1 MSAEAN
7 TETLGF
13 QAEVRQLLDLMI
25 HSLYSNKEIFLR
37 ELISNASD
45 AADKLRFE
53 ALSEEGLYE
62 GESDLE
68 IRIRVDKEA
77 RTITVSDNGI
87 GMDRQEVVDHLGTIA
102 KSGTQQFFQSLTGDQ
117 AKDTQLIGQFGVGFY
132 SSFIV
137 ADRVTVTTRRAGTQP
152 EEGVRWES
160 AGEGEYTVTTV
171 EKPRR
176 GTDVV
181 LHLREGDDEFLEDF
195 RLRGIIGKYSDHIS
209 LPILM
214 AKTGEE
220 EEKEAERVNSATALW
235 TRSRNEVTEEEYHA
249 FYKHVAHDFE
259 EPLAQVH
266 SKVEGKLEY
275 TSLLFIPKRAPFDL
289 FDRASRHGV
298 KLYVRRVFIMD
309 DAEHLMPSYL
319 RFVRGVIDS
328 DDLPLNISRELLQRN
343 KQIDAMRAGSVKKVV
358 GLLENLAK
366 NDAEKYA
373 TFWSQFGRVLKEG
386 LVEDAKNRDALAA
399 LLRFSSTHT
408 DDEAQ
413 TVSLQQYIERMKE
426 GQDKIY
432 FLTADRFAA
441 AAKSPH
447 LEVFRE
453 RGVEVLLL
461 TDEVDEWVINHLTEF
476 EGKSLQSVARGEF
489 DLDEVTESAET
500 GEKDGEE
507 TDKEAGGE
515 HEELLKR
522 AQTALGERV
531 QAVRFTHS
539 LTTSPACLVADESAL
554 GGHMERI
561 LQAAG
566 QEIPSSKP
574 ILELNPKH
582 PIVRQ
587 VEAETEETVFADW
600 MHILFDQALLSEGA
614 QLDDPG
620 AFVQRV
626 NARLSELAAGDPV

>member
-45 AADKLRFE
+45 AADRLRFE
-53 ALSEEGLYE
+53 ALSEEALYE
-62 GESDLE
+62 GETDLE
-68 IRIRVDKEA
+68 IRVRFDKQA
-77 RTITVSDNGI
+77 RTISVSDNGI
-87 GMDRQEVVDHLGTIA
+87 GMDRQEVVEHLGTIA

-117 AKDTQLIGQFGVGFY
+117 AKDAQLIGQFGVGFY

-137 ADRVTVTTRRAGTQP
+137 ADRVTVTSRRAGRP
-152 EEGVRWES
+152 AEEGVRWDS
-160 AGEGEYTVTTV
+160 SGEGEYTVTTV

-176 GTDVV
+176 GTEVV
-181 LHLREGDDEFLEDF
+181 LHLREGDDEFLDDF
-195 RLRGIIGKYSDHIS
+195 RLRGIITKYSDHIS

-214 AKTGEE
+214 AKTSG
-220 EEKEAERVNSATALW
+220 EKEVERVNSATALW
-235 TRSRNEVTEEEYHA
+235 ARSRNEVTEEEYHE

-259 EPLAQVH
+259 EPLARVH

-289 FDRASRHGV
+289 LDRGSRHGV
-298 KLYVRRVFIMD
+298 RLYVRRVFIMD

-343 KQIDAMRAGSVKKVV
+343 KQIDAIRAGSVKKVI
-358 GLLENLAK
+358 GLLENMAK
-366 NDAEKYA
+366 DDGEKYA
-373 TFWSQFGRVLKEG
+373 SFWYEFGRVLKEG
-386 LVEDAKNRDALAA
+386 IIEDAKNRDVLAG
-399 LLRFSSTHT
+399 LLRSSSTHT

-413 TVSLQQYIERMKE
+413 TVSLQQYHERMKE

-476 EGKSLQSVARGEF
+476 EGKSLQSVARGEL
-489 DLDEVTESAET
+489 DLDGVTESVEA
-500 GEKDGEE
+500 GEKEGEE
-507 TDKEAGGE
+507 TDQETSGE
-515 HEELLKR
+515 HEQLLKR

-531 QAVRFTHS
+531 QAVRMTHR
-539 LTTSPACLVADESAL
+539 LTTSPACLVADENAL

-587 VEAETEETVFADW
+587 VEAEAEESVFTDW

-626 NARLSELAAGDPV
+626 NARLSELTTGDPA